1 MEVDASGGESCM
13 LQALGVQVCDAADVE
28 SRVVDTYDTKLEL
41 ARRSTEL
48 VRLERQIDALRQ
60 TEATAMLAE
69 LLEKKEKMQK
79 EVEEIQQQIHTQD
92 SALHW
97 SQLKEAQNLTLDLD
111 SDDNAPESSA
121 IDEARTLQRLTVVR
135 SQ

>member
-1 MEVDASGGESCM
+1 MEVDTSGESCM

-48 VRLERQIDALRQ
+48 ARLEKQIDALRQ

-79 EVEEIQQQIHTQD
+79 EMEEIQQIHAQD
-92 SALHW
+92 SAPHW
-97 SQLKEAQNLTLDLD
+97 SQLKEAQNFTLDLD
-111 SDDNAPESSA
+111 SDDDAPESSA
-121 IDEARTLQRLTVVR
+121 IDKARTLQRLTVVR